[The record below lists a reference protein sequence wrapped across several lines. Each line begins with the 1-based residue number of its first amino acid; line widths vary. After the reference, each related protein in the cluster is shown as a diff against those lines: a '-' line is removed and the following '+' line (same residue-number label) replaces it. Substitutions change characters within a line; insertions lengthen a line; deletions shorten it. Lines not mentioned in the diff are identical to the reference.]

1 MDSLESVPAN
11 DPNHEHMFLERA
23 ARSVAEVQPKTSSVA
38 DTLVFL
44 EVLGYTNRM
53 AVVNGFQDLLDLAKR
68 VHQFVGYYDKENEP
82 VNSYTVPIPSRKRR
96 VVEGLSIA
104 FPWVGSWGILLIF
117 GVSLWLS
124 GLMPLDVTTAF
135 MIGVF
140 LGLVVAGDMLGMG
153 RLFTYYDGQ
162 SNVSETRRVLK
173 RYYGNFLVTL
183 ALTST
188 GLYAVSSLE
197 RIPLSLVAIA
207 IFSEATLSL
216 QLTSYMII
224 YSRKK
229 LGLVLASYSSAFIA
243 LLSVYFF
250 AADFVPDPTMRYF
263 YALASAL
270 VVLLVPAAY
279 CHYTIF
285 SARSI
290 TSSIG
295 GVKPSFFYDTAA
307 ISTTLRSKS
316 RVQLWEVLPYCIYG
330 VFFYGMLFGDRVIS
344 WVFNPVHL
352 VDGLKLP
359 MVFNPVYEIGVDLA
373 LLVLFPALIFQYI
386 MMGHLHEELY
396 NMTLVRKASET
407 NKVAQFLR
415 TRYRNLLLATI
426 GVSVLISVAMI
437 SMAPQI
443 VSALRG
449 STASVNIFY
458 VAAVSDI
465 LMAMFGGNAM
475 FLIFINK
482 IRPLCVI
489 AIIGT
494 LFVMGVGAILAQS
507 GFQNIVF
514 AYLGE
519 TILAV
524 MLSSIVIRRN
534 LAKSASI
541 HFARYV

>member
-1 MDSLESVPAN
+1 MDSQQSAPEN
-11 DPNHEHMFLERA
+11 DPNYAQMFLERI
-23 ARSVAEVQPKTSSVA
+23 ARSIAEVQPRTSSIA

-44 EVLGYTNRM
+44 EILGYTNRM
-53 AVVNGFQDLLDLAKR
+53 AVDNGFQDLLDLAKR
-68 VHQFVGYYDKENEP
+68 VHQLVSYYDNENEP
-82 VNSYTVPIPSRKRR
+82 LNSYPVLVPSRKRR
-96 VVEGLSIA
+96 VAEGLSIA

-124 GLMPLDVTTAF
+124 GLLPLDETTAF

-153 RLFTYYDGQ
+153 RLFTYYDTQ

-173 RYYGNFLVTL
+173 RYYGYFAVTL
-183 ALTST
+183 ALTAA
-188 GLYAVSSLE
+188 GLYVISLLE
-197 RIPLSLVAIA
+197 SIPLFLVEIA
-207 IFSEATLSL
+207 LFSEATLSL
-216 QLTSYMII
+216 QLTSYMVI

-229 LGLVLASYSSAFIA
+229 LRLVLASYSSAFAA

-250 AADFVPDPTMRYF
+250 AAYLVPDPTMRYF

-285 SARSI
+285 SGGSAAASTR
-290 TSSIG
+290 

-307 ISTTLRSKS
+307 ISTTLRSRS
-316 RVQLWEVLPYCIYG
+316 RVQLWEILPYCVYG

-344 WVFNPVHL
+344 WVFNPVHY
-352 VDGLKLP
+352 VDGLNLP

-373 LLVLFPALIFQYI
+373 LLVLFPALIIQYV
-386 MMGHLHEELY
+386 MMAHLHEELY
-396 NMTLVRKASET
+396 NFTLVHKASET

-415 TRYRNLLLATI
+415 KRYRNLFFATI
-426 GVSVLISVAMI
+426 GASTLISGALI
-437 SMAPQI
+437 LIAPQMI
-443 VSALRG
+443 AALGG
-449 STASVNIFY
+449 SSVSVNIFY
-458 VAAVSDI
+458 VAAFSDV
-465 LMAMFGGNAM
+465 LMAVFGGNAM
-475 FLIFINK
+475 FLIFLNK
-482 IRPLCVI
+482 IRPLCGI
-489 AIIGT
+489 AIVGT
-494 LFVMGVGAILAQS
+494 LIVMGVGSILAQS

-519 TILAV
+519 TMIV
-524 MLSSIVIRRN
+524 VILSSVVVRRN
-534 LAKSASI
+534 LAKAASI